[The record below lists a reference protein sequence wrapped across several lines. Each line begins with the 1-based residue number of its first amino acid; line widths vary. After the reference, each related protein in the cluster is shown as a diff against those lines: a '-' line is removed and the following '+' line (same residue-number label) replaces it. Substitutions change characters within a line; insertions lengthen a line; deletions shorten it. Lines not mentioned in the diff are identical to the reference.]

1 MANAH
6 VAHDCVLENRITL
19 ANSVALAGHV
29 IVGSHAVLGGLSAVH
44 QHTRIGAGAMLS
56 GGTMAAQDVPPYLIA
71 QGDRAQLR
79 GLNRVG
85 LRRLDVSSTT
95 ITELQRA
102 YRTIFLSQTP
112 FQNAVKQAKEVASDD
127 PILSL
132 FFDFIATSMRGC
144 CRAKR

>member
-1 MANAH
+1 
-6 VAHDCVLENRITL
+6 
-19 ANSVALAGHV
+19 
-29 IVGSHAVLGGLSAVH
+29 
-44 QHTRIGAGAMLS
+44 MLS

-112 FQNAVKQAKEVASDD
+112 FSKRRKTGQGSGLRRSHIESIFRLHRHLDARLLPSLKDEHTLWLGRGRGSHGQPSSENSFVNALMSKQK
-127 PILSL
+127 SL
-132 FFDFIATSMRGC
+132 IHQ
-144 CRAKR
+144 RA